1 MWLIDRLLPASRTA
15 RQGDEAVPP
24 SPLEAPARRLSLKR
38 GARAGRA
45 GMAPWQKVAPLRR
58 TRH

>member
-1 MWLIDRLLPASRTA
+1 MWLIDRLLPPSRTPRPA
-15 RQGDEAVPP
+15 DAAMPP

-58 TRH
+58 GRH